1 MTRGTMTEGIT
12 TAESTTPGRSTDQRL
27 IGLVIHQHRL
37 EVRDLAR
44 RALAWCDA
52 NDVAGVLPKI
62 DAELIGRSDLGV
74 DDAAF
79 GPGLEL
85 CISLGGD
92 GTMLRST
99 QLTIDAGVPL
109 LGVNAGHLGYLAE
122 IDPHELE
129 QVLDE
134 WKAGVLNPE
143 YRMLLDISIER
154 AGGETT
160 AVESTFALNEMV
172 LERAESG
179 HTVSVKASIAGR
191 YFTRY
196 LADGVI
202 ISTPTGSTAYSLSA
216 GGPIV
221 EPNFEALL
229 VTPVAA
235 HMVFDRSLV
244 LAPTTDVRLEV
255 DGYRDGI
262 VTIDGRQLARL
273 SPGDAVLCRGSSR
286 KATFLVRGDRDFHTI
301 LKEKFGLTD
310 R

>member
-1 MTRGTMTEGIT
+1 MTEER
-12 TAESTTPGRSTDQRL
+12 A
-27 IGLVIHQHRL
+27 IGLVIHHHRP
-37 EVRDLAR
+37 EVRELAL
-44 RALAWCDA
+44 RALAWCEA
-52 NDVAGVLPKI
+52 NGFHGVLPSA
-62 DAELIGRSDLGV
+62 DAELVERPGLGV
-74 DDAAF
+74 AETEF
-79 GPGLEL
+79 GTGLEL
-85 CISLGGD
+85 CLSLGGD
-92 GTMLRST
+92 GTMLRAAR
-99 QLTIDAGVPL
+99 LTIDDRVPL
-109 LGVNAGHLGYLAE
+109 LGINAGHLGYLAE
-122 IDPHELE
+122 IDPEELE
-129 QVLDE
+129 QALEE
-134 WKAGVLNPE
+134 WESGSLRAE
-143 YRMLLDISIER
+143 RRMLLDISFER
-154 AGGETT
+154 ASNEH
-160 AVESTFALNEMV
+160 VPEPTFALNEMV

-179 HTVSVKASIAGR
+179 HTVSVKASIGGR

-196 LADGVI
+196 LADGLI

-244 LAPTTDVRLEV
+244 LAPTTEVRFVV

-262 VTIDGRQLARL
+262 VTVDGQQIARL
-273 SPGDAVLCRGSSR
+273 SPGDTVLCRGGQR

>member
-1 MTRGTMTEGIT
+1 MTNQAQSDQEQSDQEQEHQGTGQ
-12 TAESTTPGRSTDQRL
+12 GRRV
-27 IGLVIHQHRL
+27 GLVIHQHRL
-37 EVRDLAR
+37 EVRDLAL
-44 RALAWCDA
+44 RALAWCEA
-52 NDVAGVLPKI
+52 HGFVGVLPEGDAAII
-62 DAELIGRSDLGV
+62 DRHDCGV
-74 DDAAF
+74 DDDQF
-79 GPGLEL
+79 GPELEL

-92 GTMLRST
+92 GTMLRAAR
-99 QLTIDAGVPL
+99 LTVDADVPL
-109 LGVNAGHLGYLAE
+109 LGINAGHLGYLAE
-122 IDPHELE
+122 VDPDELE
-129 QVLDE
+129 LALDE
-134 WKAGVLNPE
+134 WVAGELQPE
-143 YRMLLDISIER
+143 QRMLLDISIER
-154 AGGETT
+154 ASNGDEPET
-160 AVESTFALNEMV
+160 TFALNEMV

-179 HTVSVKASIAGR
+179 HTVSVSASIGGR
-191 YFTRY
+191 HFTRY
-196 LADGVI
+196 LADGLI

-244 LAPTTDVRLEV
+244 LAPTTEVRFLV

-262 VTIDGRQLARL
+262 VTVDGQQLARL
-273 SPGDAVLCRGSSR
+273 SPGDAVLCRGAER

>member
-1 MTRGTMTEGIT
+1 MTE
-12 TAESTTPGRSTDQRL
+12 SRS
-27 IGLVIHQHRL
+27 IGLVIHHHRE

-52 NDVAGVLPKI
+52 NGFRGVLPSV
-62 DAELIGRSDLGV
+62 DADLVERSDLGV
-74 DDAAF
+74 EEADF
-79 GPGLEL
+79 GPGLDVCL
-85 CISLGGD
+85 SLGGD
-92 GTMLRST
+92 GTMLRAAR
-99 QLTIDAGVPL
+99 LTIDDRVPL
-109 LGVNAGHLGYLAE
+109 LGINAGHLGYLAE
-122 IDPHELE
+122 TDPEELE
-129 QVLDE
+129 QALDL
-134 WKAGVLNPE
+134 WAAGALQAE
-143 YRMLLDISIER
+143 HRMLLDISFECASVDR
-154 AGGETT
+154 AP
-160 AVESTFALNEMV
+160 ESTFALNEVV

-179 HTVSVKASIAGR
+179 HTVSVNAWIAGR

-196 LADGVI
+196 LADGLI

-221 EPNFEALL
+221 EPNFEALV
-229 VTPVAA
+229 VTPVAP

-244 LAPTTDVRLEV
+244 LAPTTEVRLVV

-262 VTIDGRQLARL
+262 VTVDGQQIARL
-273 SPGDAVLCRGSSR
+273 APGDAVLCRGGRR